1 MKLKVFK
8 ADGSHSTEKDFPHF
22 PEFEGDRGIATLRQ
36 VVIAQQANKRQ
47 GNASTKTRA
56 EVAGSG
62 KSFSAKKVVVQ
73 HVKEHVEY
81 LTKDTVVWLMDRQE
95 TIHKNES
102 QDAPV
107 SDARALFDRAVA
119 GGLSVIEDLA
129 VEAPKTKI
137 FNNVL
142 KNVYPERC
150 KVLVVD
156 DTFAENTAFAAR
168 NIQGVSLAES
178 GDLSVLDIVKY
189 QNVIVSSKAIETIIA
204 RAVDGKETSNVSTD
218 TIIKSYIVTEKA
230 ANVSANLNQYTFK
243 VAANANR
250 IEVARA
256 IEKLFN
262 VAVTRVNILNVK
274 PKLKTDRSRRVRLEA
289 KAVIRKRS
297 LA

>member
-8 ADGSHSTEKDFPHF
+8 ADGSSSAEKDFPHF

-62 KSFSAKKVVVQ
+62 KKLF
-73 HVKEHVEY
+73 
-81 LTKDTVVWLMDRQE
+81 RQKGSG
-95 TIHKNES
+95 TARQGSRRVPHQRHGGVAHGPKPRDYS
-102 QDAPV
+102 QKTNRKMRQLAMQ
-107 SDARALFDRAVA
+107 RALFDRASA

-142 KNVYPERC
+142 KNVYPKRC

-156 DTFAENTAFAAR
+156 DTFEENTAYAAR

-178 GDLSVLDIVKY
+178 GDLSVLDIVKF

-204 RAVDGKETSNVSTD
+204 RAADGKGDE
-218 TIIKSYIVTEKA
+218 
-230 ANVSANLNQYTFK
+230 
-243 VAANANR
+243 
-250 IEVARA
+250 
-256 IEKLFN
+256 
-262 VAVTRVNILNVK
+262 
-274 PKLKTDRSRRVRLEA
+274 
-289 KAVIRKRS
+289 
-297 LA
+297 

>member
-8 ADGSHSTEKDFPHF
+8 ADGSSSTEKDFPHF

-62 KSFSAKKVVVQ
+62 KKLF
-73 HVKEHVEY
+73 
-81 LTKDTVVWLMDRQE
+81 RQKGSG
-95 TIHKNES
+95 TARQGSRRVPHQRHGGVAHGPKPRDYS
-102 QDAPV
+102 QKTNRKMRQLAMQ
-107 SDARALFDRAVA
+107 RALFDRASE

-142 KNVYPERC
+142 KNVYPKRC

-156 DTFAENTAFAAR
+156 DTFEEYTAYAAR
-168 NIQGVSLAES
+168 NIQGVCLTEL
-178 GDLSVLDIVKY
+178 GDLSVLDVVKF

-204 RAVDGKETSNVSTD
+204 RTAD
-218 TIIKSYIVTEKA
+218 
-230 ANVSANLNQYTFK
+230 
-243 VAANANR
+243 
-250 IEVARA
+250 
-256 IEKLFN
+256 
-262 VAVTRVNILNVK
+262 VK
-274 PKLKTDRSRRVRLEA
+274 GDE
-289 KAVIRKRS
+289 
-297 LA
+297 